1 MTRPVDPHRSTR
13 GFTLVEMVVAMA
25 VFSITAGG
33 IWGLLA
39 TQAQSSR
46 LTNNFLQV
54 QQNARYAMER
64 FEEEGQWASGVSTAS
79 GGATPSVTFSIPANN
94 PVSPG
99 TAYTVQYALTGSST
113 ITRAVN
119 GGTASDVAANVTA
132 FTLTYYDNAVPAN
145 TLAVANAGNAYR
157 VTVSITATLGA
168 QTRTFTSDVFFRN
181 K

>member
-1 MTRPVDPHRSTR
+1 MNRYVDADRSIR
-13 GFTLVEMVVAMA
+13 GFTLVEMMVAMA
-25 VFSITAGG
+25 VFSLTAGG
-33 IWGLLA
+33 IYGLLA

-79 GGATPSVTFSIPANN
+79 GGATPSVTFNIPANN
-94 PVSPG
+94 PLG
-99 TAYTVQYALTGSST
+99 TAYTVQYALTGSNT
-113 ITRAVN
+113 ITRTVN
-119 GGTASDVAANVTA
+119 GGTASEIAANVTA
-132 FTLTYYDNAVPAN
+132 FSLTYYDNAVPAN
-145 TLAVANAGNAYR
+145 TLTLANAATAYR
-157 VTVSITATLGA
+157 VTVSITATLGT

>member
-1 MTRPVDPHRSTR
+1 MMRRTDPDRSVR
-13 GFTLVEMVVAMA
+13 GVTLIEMMVALA

-33 IWGLLA
+33 IYDLLA

-64 FEEEGQWASGVSTAS
+64 FEEEAQWASGVSTAS
-79 GGATPSVTFSIPANN
+79 AGATPSVTLNIPSNN

-99 TAYTVQYALTGSST
+99 TAYTVQYALTGSNT

-132 FTLTYYDNAVPAN
+132 FNLTYYDNASPAN
-145 TLAVANAGNAYR
+145 TLAVANAANAYR
-157 VTVSITATLGA
+157 ITVSITATVGT